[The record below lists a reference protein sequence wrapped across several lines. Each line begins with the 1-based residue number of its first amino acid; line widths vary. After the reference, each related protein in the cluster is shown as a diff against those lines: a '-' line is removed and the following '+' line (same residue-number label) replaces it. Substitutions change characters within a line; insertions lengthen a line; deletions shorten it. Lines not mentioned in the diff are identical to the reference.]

1 MLLCITYLSLD
12 KYAMLF
18 LSMQFVMIKCE
29 LNVKEGEVII
39 TDIFNSAQSQ
49 GSWKFLDFL

>member
-1 MLLCITYLSLD
+1 
-12 KYAMLF
+12 MLF